1 MKSLSHLQFD
11 TLLDI
16 GGAEGY
22 KAALARSIFNV
33 KVRSCD
39 LSIEACNKAKEI
51 FDIDGEPVDIHRLP
65 YSDNEFDVV
74 LCSETL
80 EHVQDIQQATRE
92 LIRVCRNAVVITV
105 PYEPKKVI
113 ERNIKENIPH
123 AHIHSF
129 DTRSFD
135 FCLPAGYRIISRKML
150 SPFLRR
156 PFEIVDAE
164 KIQES
169 KKLPQILLN
178 IYNSLAPAFQVIF
191 GRRTASFLIKIDDFL
206 SNSTPFY
213 SGMSFIILK
222 NNKCYSGKEQKKISA
237 SQIIDFK
244 VPYHY
249 ISATEK

>member
-1 MKSLSHLQFD
+1 M
-11 TLLDI
+11 
-16 GGAEGY
+16 
-22 KAALARSIFNV
+22 
-33 KVRSCD
+33 
-39 LSIEACNKAKEI
+39 
-51 FDIDGEPVDIHRLP
+51 
-65 YSDNEFDVV
+65 
-74 LCSETL
+74 
-80 EHVQDIQQATRE
+80 QDIQQATRE

-129 DTRSFD
+129 DTRRFD

-169 KKLPQILLN
+169 KKLPHILLN